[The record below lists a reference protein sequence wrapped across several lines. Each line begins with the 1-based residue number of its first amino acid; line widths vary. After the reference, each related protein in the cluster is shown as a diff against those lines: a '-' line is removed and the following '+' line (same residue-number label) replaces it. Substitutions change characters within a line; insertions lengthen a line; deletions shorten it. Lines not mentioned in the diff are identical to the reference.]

1 MKRTIK
7 KVVALASAW
16 AIALMWMSNV
26 IVHAASTNMAMTAT
40 SGDDNTMTVT
50 LTWYSGN
57 ILNGDEFNVGV
68 TDLNTWDSINLTWA
82 GVDLVNGTWVVNYWE
97 NGWINFTVNNE
108 WTSKVFVIESTW
120 SFPTSADYVVTV
132 SVQDAGDLANEWKV
146 WATVVY
152 KANTNTVSVSATV
165 EPILTMSLTWTT
177 VDFWSLNPDTLYTW
191 ATTVKVSTNAT
202 DWYVLQVAN
211 LTWWMLSAAWDMI
224 PAVTSAEDLSSWYWY
239 GLRVASVSDWDTVD
253 SVASSAVTA
262 DTAFDQ
268 VANTFSPMAKSAA
281 NLATSVWP
289 NQNSSVVVEYWV
301 KISALQPSGNYSD
314 TVTYTV
320 SATY

>member
-40 SGDDNTMTVT
+40 SGDDDTMTVT
-50 LTWYSGN
+50 LTWYSSN
-57 ILNGDEFNVGV
+57 ILNWDEFNVGV
-68 TDLNTWDSINLTWA
+68 TDLNTWNPIDLTWA
-82 GVDLVNGTWVVNYWE
+82 TVDLVSGTWVVNYWE
-97 NGWINFTVNNE
+97 NGWINFTVNNG
-108 WTSKVFVIESTW
+108 WTSKVFVITSTW

-132 SVQDAGDLANEWKV
+132 SIQEGAEKWKS

-177 VDFWSLNPDTLYTW
+177 IDFWSLTPETLYTW
-191 ATTVKVSTNAT
+191 WTTVTVSTNAT

-211 LTWWMLSAAWDMI
+211 LTWWMLSVAWDMI
-224 PAVTSAEDLSSWYWY
+224 PAVTTAEDLSGWFWY
-239 GLRVASVSDWDTVD
+239 GLRVASVLDWDTVD

-262 DTAFDQ
+262 DAAFDQ
-268 VANTFSPMAKSAA
+268 VANTFSPMANSAA

-289 NQNSSVVVEYWV
+289 NQNSKVVVEYWV
-301 KISALQPSGNYSD
+301 RISTMQTAGNYSD